1 VALLV
6 LDPEVSARWISE
18 NGRDAMDTAIRA
30 AVEAANA
37 GLSRVEQI
45 KRYHVIDAEWRP
57 GGDELT
63 PTMKLKR
70 KPIQEKYAAEIERLY
85 GA

>member
-1 VALLV
+1 MTALATH
-6 LDPEVSARWISE
+6 PEVRSE
-18 NGRDAMDTAIRA
+18 VRD

-37 GLSRVEQI
+37 RLSRVEQI
-45 KRYHVIDAEWRP
+45 KQFAILPSEWRA

-70 KPIQEKYAAEIERLY
+70 GAIALRYAAEIDELY
-85 GA
+85 SSGSGRISPGHEPVR

>member
-6 LDPEVSARWISE
+6 LDPEAGLDPTDREVVAQVDEEVRQ
-18 NGRDAMDTAIRA
+18 
-30 AVEAANA
+30 ANLR
-37 GLSRVEQI
+37 LSRVEQI
-45 KRYHVIDAEWRP
+45 KRFALLDEEWLP

-70 KPIQEKYAAEIERLY
+70 KPIAEKYAARIDELY
-85 GA
+85 SGARE

>member
-1 VALLV
+1 M
-6 LDPEVSARWISE
+6 LDPELSPRWITE
-18 NGRDAMDTAIRA
+18 HGREALDASIRA
-30 AVEAANA
+30 AVEAANS

-70 KPIQEKYAAEIERLY
+70 RPIHEKYAAEIERLY
-85 GA
+85 GV